1 MTKDTKC
8 KCLDC
13 VRERKNGL
21 KIGKVIQV
29 KNNSWICMFGCHH
42 NIQENSCD
50 CDCHN
55 KFKIKLHHHQL
66 GSINMIGV
74 RN

>member
-13 VRERKNGL
+13 TRERKNGL

-29 KNNSWICMFGCHH
+29 KNNSWICMFRCHH

-74 RN
+74 SN